1 VPPVVAEAAEMSN
14 VAALTFEPDLRS
26 TVHQNLLAF
35 ISHCR
40 HQLKTFGEVPWE
52 TSRWNIGSTVRPRGR
67 STDVNLNWTDIDS
80 KQGNHKRNKPF
91 AQPFAEFAKAFIRY
105 RYAHRPTSDING
117 TALFALR
124 ALEKALLEKTKHYDV
139 CLVDSGVL
147 NRAAELSRARW
158 PGSSHHVGR
167 WLEEIGELLKEKRM
181 ANRTIQWRNPNATP
195 ADTSLSRVGRE
206 ADERRAKKLP
216 SDTVLHA
223 VAAAFNEAVEPRDV
237 VVSSI
242 AAILAC
248 SPDRLSEVVSLHRDA
263 EVNSSLDGKP
273 SYGLRWFPSKGAKP
287 MVKPIPRVMEDVAR
301 KAMSQLLSAT
311 ATAHEMAVWYA
322 RHSDRM
328 YLPPNLAHLRDQED
342 LTLREAAELLGMSK
356 GSHAAK
362 LLREKASDIVVKKTD
377 GSLAVSF
384 EGLERHV
391 LSTLPR
397 GFPIMDQLSE
407 LKYEDALCV
416 VPVRFFVAGSPSQVM
431 FMPVTWDTITRVL
444 GNGSSKGHTSI
455 FTRLDLRDEHG
466 KHVRIRSHQFRHWL
480 NTLARKGG
488 MSELEIALWSGR
500 KDIRS
505 NSAYD
510 HLTVEESLALVRTV
524 KQADNESLVEFVVR
538 EPVSRTEFDVL
549 KIKTGHATEFGV
561 CTHDYAMAPCQKHRD
576 CINCEEQVCV
586 KGDKES
592 NQRIRTALE
601 ITEALHKKAIEA
613 LADNHNGA
621 GRWEQHHHG
630 TLRRLRG
637 LVAILD
643 DPERPEGTIIR
654 LSNTGNHS
662 ILDIALEEHRA
673 LTQVERDAWIQ
684 DIRLY
689 HAGRS
694 EISANSEA
702 AP

>member
-1 VPPVVAEAAEMSN
+1 MPPVDAGAAEVSS
-14 VAALTFEPDLRS
+14 VAALTFEPNVHS
-26 TVHQNLLAF
+26 TAGENLLAF
-35 ISHCR
+35 INHSR
-40 HQLKTFGEVPWE
+40 YQLRTFGEVPWE
-52 TSRWNIGSTVRPRGR
+52 TSRWNISSTVKPRGR
-67 STDVNLNWTDIDS
+67 DTDVYLNWTDINS
-80 KQGNHKRNKPF
+80 KKGNHRRNKPL

-117 TALFALR
+117 TALSALR

-147 NRAAELSRARW
+147 NRAAELARARW

-167 WLEEIGELLKEKRM
+167 WLQEIGELLKDKRM
-181 ANRTIQWRNPNATP
+181 ADRTIQWRNPNATP
-195 ADTSLSRVGRE
+195 EDTSLSRVGRE

-242 AAILAC
+242 SAILAC

-273 SYGLRWFPSKGAKP
+273 SYGLRWFPSKGAAP
-287 MVKPIPRVMEDVAR
+287 MVKAIPRVMEEVAR

-311 ATAHEMAVWYA
+311 AAAHAMAVWHA
-322 RHSDRM
+322 RHPGQM
-328 YLPPNLAHLRDQED
+328 YLPPGLTDLRNREY
-342 LTLREAAELLGMSK
+342 LSLREAAQLLGMAK
-356 GSHAAK
+356 GSHAGK
-362 LLREKASDIVVKKTD
+362 ILRKKAPDIVVEQAD
-377 GSLAVSF
+377 GAIAVSF
-384 EGLERHV
+384 RGFERYV

-397 GFPIMDQLSE
+397 GFPIMDPLSG
-407 LKYEDALCV
+407 LKFEDALCV
-416 VPVRFFVAGSPSQVM
+416 VPVRFFVSGAPSQVM

-444 GNGSSKGHTSI
+444 GNGSSKGHTSM

-510 HLTVEESLALVRTV
+510 HQTAEESLALVRTV
-524 KQADNESLVEFVVR
+524 KQADNKSLVEFVVR
-538 EPVSRTEFDVL
+538 EPVSRNEFDVL
-549 KIKTGHATEFGV
+549 KIKTGHATEYGV

-576 CINCEEQVCV
+576 CVNCEEQVCV

-592 NQRIRTALE
+592 NQRIRAALE

-621 GRWEQHHHG
+621 GRWEQHHYD

-643 DPERPEGTIIR
+643 DPDRPEGTIIR
-654 LSNTGNHS
+654 LSKTGNHS

-673 LTQVERDAWIQ
+673 LTQGERDARIQ

-689 HAGRS
+689 HARRG
-694 EISANSEA
+694 EGQANLEA